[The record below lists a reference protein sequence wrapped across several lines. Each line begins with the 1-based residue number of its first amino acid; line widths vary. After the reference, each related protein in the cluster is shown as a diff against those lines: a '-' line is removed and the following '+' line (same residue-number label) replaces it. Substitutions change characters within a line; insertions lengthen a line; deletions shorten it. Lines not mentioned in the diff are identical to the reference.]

1 MRHIQKNDL
10 LHERFP
16 PPPFV
21 VFLCCPDCLWKMEN
35 LWEKLAL
42 SAGCQAACISL
53 ACSLLGPTAD
63 LFSTLNP
70 WITLIIF
77 NVIILKH

>member
-10 LHERFP
+10 LHGRLP
-16 PPPFV
+16 PPPSPFV

-42 SAGCQAACISL
+42 SAGCQAACINKSKSNHSSHWL
-53 ACSLLGPTAD
+53 VVS
-63 LFSTLNP
+63 
-70 WITLIIF
+70 
-77 NVIILKH
+77 